1 MKRFKEILY
10 EFSISELHNF
20 IGRDL
25 IELLENWSENGS
37 DISKKNSLIELYIK
51 IKGIND
57 LKEVEFRTKLLNKL
71 NDNEINSFK
80 NMLGKKYKDYD
91 IDELIDVIKN
101 KKWGKNDISNHWLKI
116 LDINSNDIEEHEEEK
131 ENTIDNI
138 STESDFYE
146 LLDYQFVIKQK
157 ILNLLN
163 SDHSIPRALVH
174 MPTGTGKTKTSMH
187 TLVYHYLYN
196 LKREG
201 IVIWMAHTNE
211 LIEQAINTF
220 KTTWKHIGKGD
231 VNLVRVYGK
240 NTPSIEDIND
250 GIVFCGFQKLI
261 SIKNNNKE
269 LFDKLC
275 ERCRLLVVDEAH
287 KSTATETLGVI
298 NQLMIEKTGML
309 TRGLIGLTATPG
321 RSMNDNQENAKLVA
335 LYEDNIISVDTELLS
350 SINKSPF
357 QYYNQKVEKDV
368 ISYLQYKHILAKIK
382 RQSLNYSE
390 KLNQHILNQASK
402 KVKKETN
409 DFNNKFLLEIGEVK
423 TRNLVILKKLE
434 NLNEGNMPTIV
445 FACSVQHGKLIS
457 AALTLRG
464 IKNKC
469 VFGEMNIKDRAN
481 AIKEFKDR
489 NNDMNILIN
498 YEVLTTG
505 FDSTNIRCVLI
516 TRPTKS
522 IVLYSQMLGRGLR
535 GPMMGGNEECLL
547 IDIDDNLE
555 SYTNESMA
563 FRFFDNY
570 WNK

>member
-1 MKRFKEILY
+1 MKRFRQLLY
-10 EFSISELHNF
+10 KFSISELHNF
-20 IGRDL
+20 IGKDL
-25 IELLENWSENGS
+25 IEFLGAWSEYGF
-37 DISKKNSLIELYIK
+37 DINKKKLLIQLYIK
-51 IKGIND
+51 IIGTND
-57 LKEVEFRTKLLNKL
+57 LKKSKFRENLLSKLD
-71 NDNEINSFK
+71 NDEINSFK
-80 NMLGKKYKDYD
+80 SVLGKKYKDYD
-91 IDELIDVIKN
+91 IGDLIDVIKN
-101 KKWGKNDISNHWLKI
+101 KKWGQNDISNHWFKI
-116 LDINSNDIEEHEEEK
+116 LDVNSNNIEEYNSEK
-131 ENTIDNI
+131 EKIIDNVY
-138 STESDFYE
+138 TESSFYE
-146 LLDYQFVIKQK
+146 LLDYQFIIKQK

-163 SDHSIPRALVH
+163 SEHSIPRALVH

-187 TLVYHYLYN
+187 TLINHYLYN

-201 IVIWMAHTNE
+201 IIIWMAHTNE

-220 KTTWKHIGKGD
+220 KTTWNHIGKYD
-231 VNLVRVYGK
+231 VNLIRVYGS
-240 NTPSIEDIND
+240 NTPSIKDINN

-261 SIKNNNKE
+261 YIRNNKKE

-287 KSTATETLGVI
+287 KSTANQTLGVI
-298 NQLMIEKTGML
+298 NQLMVQKAGML

-335 LYEDNIISVDTELLS
+335 LYENKIISIDTELLS

-368 ISYLQYKHILAKIK
+368 ISYLQDKNILAKIK
-382 RQSLNYSE
+382 RQSLNYAE
-390 KLNQHILNQASK
+390 KLNQHIINKMSK
-402 KVKKETN
+402 KVKNQTN
-409 DFNNKFLLEIGEVK
+409 DFNNEFLLEIGEVK
-423 TRNLVILKKLE
+423 ARNLVILKKLE
-434 NLNEGNMPTIV
+434 ELNKKSIPTIV

-457 AALTLRG
+457 AALTLKK
-464 IKNKC
+464 IKNRC
-469 VFGEMNIKDRAN
+469 VFGEMNVNERTE
-481 AIKEFKDR
+481 AIREFKDR

-505 FDSTNIRCVLI
+505 FDSTNIRCVFI

-535 GPMMGGNEECLL
+535 GPMKGGNEECLL

-555 SYTNESMA
+555 FYTSESMA

-570 WNK
+570 WSK